1 MSGISAPVRG
11 ATSVNA
17 GQSAPPVKVP
27 GRNASDDEILGIVG
41 PAKNGRKDA
50 ARGEGR
56 EFELDDPLGDP
67 SGDLAHDPD
76 SNETGNHAQVNGDIT
91 SDIGADGEPA
101 NLRPVFDANPELRK
115 AWQDANA

>member
-27 GRNASDDEILGIVG
+27 GRNASDDEILGIADA
-41 PAKNGRKDA
+41 AKSRHKDA

-56 EFELDDPLGDP
+56 EFELDDALGDHT
-67 SGDLAHDPD
+67 HDPGR
-76 SNETGNHAQVNGDIT
+76 NEAENRANADDDLT
-91 SDIGADGEPA
+91 SETGADGEPT
-101 NLRPVFDANPELRK
+101 NLWPVFDANTEL
-115 AWQDANA
+115 